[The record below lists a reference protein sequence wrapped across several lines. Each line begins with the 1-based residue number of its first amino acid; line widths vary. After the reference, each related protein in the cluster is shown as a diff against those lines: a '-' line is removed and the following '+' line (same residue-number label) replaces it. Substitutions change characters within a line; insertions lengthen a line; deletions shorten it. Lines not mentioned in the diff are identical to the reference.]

1 MSDIA
6 ELLETDEKLENSS
19 NSSDDEVVDNE
30 SDEVLGDDETAEPAD
45 EIVSGFLSLALV
57 KEYCRIIGDAE
68 DELLKLL
75 IASARDE
82 FESYTQRNLDS
93 FNGDIPANVIK
104 WGLAMVADAFENR
117 GVYKKDLFFALDRYR
132 KSPLRL
138 DVDEKDKLKAQLK
151 AQEKLI
157 NALMLKSIEKPPAE
171 PEIVEP
177 AEPETAEQAEQNLE
191 FLAPQEQ
198 ENQQAKESENEAI

>member
-6 ELLETDEKLENSS
+6 ELLETDENLENSS

-30 SDEVLGDDETAEPAD
+30 SDETAEPAD
-45 EIVSGFLSLALV
+45 EIVAGFLSLAMA

-75 IASARDE
+75 ISSARDE
-82 FESYTQRNLDS
+82 FESYTQRNLDD
-93 FNGDIPANVIK
+93 FGADIPANVIK

-157 NALMLKSIEKPPAE
+157 NALMLKSIEKPPAK
-171 PEIVEP
+171 PEP

-198 ENQQAKESENEAI
+198 ENEQAKESENEAI